1 MKIIDRYIG
10 AAVFRSIA
18 LVLLVLIALDGL
30 FRLVRELNSVG
41 TGNYDQSEMLIY
53 LLLTTPSHIVEFFPV
68 AALLGA
74 ITGLGAL
81 ANQSELVVMRAAGVS
96 LLRIS
101 VSVLKAGFVLI
112 LALMLLSE
120 FVVPP
125 AEQFAQ
131 SRRSQMLA
139 EQTALKTVNGFWS
152 RDSKSFLNIRGIS
165 PGGDIS
171 DIYIYEFDDEHQ
183 LRTTTHANK
192 ATYEKG
198 QWILNGLTQSE
209 ISITGIK
216 TRQFEK
222 AEWDS
227 LLSPALISLIVVNP
241 LQLSVRDLY
250 GYYRYLSDNGQDAER
265 YELAFWSRLMM
276 PISIAVML
284 LLAVPF
290 IFGPLRAVSIGQRIF
305 IGFLVGL
312 GFFLFNQGFNHI
324 GVVYNM
330 PPLLSAS
337 LPALS
342 FLALAIVMIRRI

>member
-10 AAVFRSIA
+10 AAVFRNTA
-18 LVLLVLIALDGL
+18 LVLMVLIALDGL

-41 TGNYDQSEMLIY
+41 KGNYDQIEMLTY

-101 VSVLKAGFVLI
+101 ASVLKSGFILI
-112 LALMLLSE
+112 LAIMLLSE

-125 AEQFAQ
+125 AEQFAE

-139 EQTALKTVNGFWS
+139 KQTALKTINGFWS
-152 RDSKSFLNIRGIS
+152 RDSRSFLNIRGIS

-171 DIYIYEFDDEHQ
+171 DIYIYEFDDDHQ
-183 LRTTTHANK
+183 LRTTTHAEK
-192 ATYEKG
+192 AIYDKG
-198 QWILNGLTQSE
+198 QWILNGLSQSE
-209 ISITGIK
+209 ITVTGIK
-216 TRQFEK
+216 TRSFER
-222 AEWDS
+222 AQWDS

-241 LQLSVRDLY
+241 LQLSIRDLY
-250 GYYRYLSDNGQDAER
+250 GYYRYLKDNGQDADR
-265 YELAFWSRLMM
+265 YELAFWSRLVL
-276 PISIAVML
+276 PISIAVMM

-290 IFGPLRAVSIGQRIF
+290 IFGPLRSVSIGQRIF
-305 IGFLVGL
+305 VGFLVGL

-324 GVVYNM
+324 GIIYNI

-342 FLALAIVMIRRI
+342 FFVIAVVMIRRI

>member
-10 AAVFRSIA
+10 AAVFRNIA
-18 LVLLVLIALDGL
+18 LVLMVLIALDGL

-41 TGNYDQSEMLIY
+41 TGNYDQSEMLLY
-53 LLLTTPSHIVEFFPV
+53 LLLTTPSHIVEFFPI

-101 VSVLKAGFVLI
+101 GSVLKSGFILI
-112 LALMLLSE
+112 IAIMLLSE

-125 AEQFAQ
+125 AEQFAE

-152 RDSKSFLNIRGIS
+152 RDARSFLNIRGIS
-165 PGGDIS
+165 PGGDIT

-183 LRTTTHANK
+183 LRTTTHAEK
-192 ATYEKG
+192 AIYDNG
-198 QWILNGLTQSE
+198 QWILNGLSQSE
-209 ISITGIK
+209 ITVKGIK
-216 TRQFEK
+216 TRNFEE
-222 AEWDS
+222 AQWDS

-250 GYYRYLSDNGQDAER
+250 GYYRYLSDNGQDADR

-276 PISIAVML
+276 PVSIAVMM

-290 IFGPLRAVSIGQRIF
+290 IFGPLRAVSIGQKIF

-312 GFFLFNQGFNHI
+312 GFFLFNQGFNYI
-324 GVVYNM
+324 GVVYNI

-337 LPALS
+337 LPVLS
-342 FLALAIVMIRRI
+342 FLILAIVMIRRI

>member
-1 MKIIDRYIG
+1 MRLLDRYIG
-10 AAVFRSIA
+10 AAVFKNIG
-18 LVLLVLIALDGL
+18 LVLFVLLSLDAF

-41 TGNYDQSEMLIY
+41 TGNYDQAEMFLY
-53 LLLTTPSHIVEFFPV
+53 LVLTTPSHVVEFFPV

-74 ITGLGAL
+74 ITGLGML

-101 VSVLKAGFVLI
+101 ASVLKAGFVLI
-112 LALMLLSE
+112 LLLMLLSE

-131 SRRSQMLA
+131 SRRSQLLA
-139 EQTALKTVNGFWS
+139 KQTALKTVNGFWS
-152 RDSKSFLNIRGIS
+152 RDARSFLNIRGIS

-171 DIYIYEFDDEHQ
+171 DIYIYEFDDTHQ
-183 LRTTTHANK
+183 LRTTTHAKK
-192 ATYEKG
+192 ALYNDG
-198 QWILNGLTQSE
+198 QWILDGLTQSE
-209 ISITGIK
+209 ISVSGIK
-216 TRQFEK
+216 TRTFER
-222 AEWDS
+222 ARWDS
-227 LLSPALISLIVVNP
+227 LLSPDLINLIVINP
-241 LQLSVRDLY
+241 LQLSIRDLY
-250 GYYRYLSDNGQDAER
+250 GYYRYLTDNGQDASK

-276 PISIAVML
+276 PVSIAVMM

-305 IGFLVGL
+305 VGFLVGL

-324 GVVYNM
+324 GIVYSI

-342 FLALAIVMIRRI
+342 FLVLAIVMIRRI

>member
-10 AAVFRSIA
+10 AAVFRNIA
-18 LVLLVLIALDGL
+18 LVLMVLLALDAL
-30 FRLVRELNSVG
+30 FRLVRELNAVG
-41 TGNYDQSEMLIY
+41 TGNYDQSEMVIY
-53 LLLTTPSHIVEFFPV
+53 LLLTTPSHVVEFFPV

-74 ITGLGAL
+74 ITGLGSL

-101 VSVLKAGFVLI
+101 ASVLKAGFILI

-120 FVVPP
+120 FIVPP
-125 AEQFAQ
+125 AEQLAQ

-139 EQTALKTVNGFWS
+139 KQTALKTVNGFWS
-152 RDSKSFLNIRGIS
+152 RDARSFLNIRGIS

-183 LRTTTHANK
+183 LRTTTHAEK
-192 ATYEKG
+192 AIYDKG
-198 QWILNGLTQSE
+198 QWILNGLSQSE
-209 ISITGIK
+209 ITVEGIK
-216 TRQFEK
+216 TRTFEQ
-222 AEWDS
+222 AQWDS

-250 GYYRYLSDNGQDAER
+250 GYYRYLNDNGQDSAR
-265 YELAFWSRLMM
+265 YELAFWSRLVL
-276 PISIAVML
+276 PISIAVMM

-290 IFGPLRAVSIGQRIF
+290 IFGPLRSVSIGQRIF

-312 GFFLFNQGFNHI
+312 GFFLFNQGFNHLGI
-324 GVVYNM
+324 IYSI

-342 FLALAIVMIRRI
+342 FLILAVVMIRRI

>member
-10 AAVFRSIA
+10 VAVFKSIA
-18 LVLLVLIALDGL
+18 LVLMVLIALDGL

-41 TGNYDQSEMLIY
+41 EGNYDQGEMIFY
-53 LLLTTPSHIVEFFPV
+53 LFLTTPSHIVEFFPI

-74 ITGLGAL
+74 ISGLGAL

-101 VSVLKAGFVLI
+101 GSVLKVGFVLI
-112 LALMLLSE
+112 LALMLMAE
-120 FVVPP
+120 FVVPQ
-125 AEQFAQ
+125 AEQYAE

-152 RDSKSFLNIRGIS
+152 RDARSFLNIRGIS
-165 PGGDIS
+165 PGGKIT

-183 LRTTTHANK
+183 LRTTTHAK
-192 ATYEKG
+192 SASYDEG
-198 QWILNGLTQSE
+198 QWILHGLTQSE
-209 ISITGIK
+209 ITIKEIK
-216 TRQFEK
+216 TRSFER
-222 AEWDS
+222 AQWDS

-241 LQLSVRDLY
+241 LQLSIRDLY
-250 GYYRYLSDNGQDAER
+250 SYYQYLSDNGQDADR
-265 YELAFWSRLMM
+265 YELAFWSRLVM
-276 PISIAVML
+276 PLSIAVMM

-324 GVVYNM
+324 GIVYSI
-330 PPLLSAS
+330 PPILSAS
-337 LPALS
+337 LPSLS
-342 FLALAIVMIRRI
+342 FLLLAVVMLRRI

>member
-41 TGNYDQSEMLIY
+41 TGNYDQAEMLLY

-101 VSVLKAGFVLI
+101 GSVLKAGFVLI
-112 LALMLLSE
+112 IALMLLSE

-152 RDSKSFLNIRGIS
+152 RDAKSFLNIRGIS

-183 LRTTTHANK
+183 LRTTTHAEK
-192 ATYEKG
+192 AIYEKG

-209 ISITGIK
+209 ITVTGIK
-216 TRQFEK
+216 TRKFEQ
-222 AEWDS
+222 AQWDS

-250 GYYRYLSDNGQDAER
+250 GYYRYLSDNGQDSER

-290 IFGPLRAVSIGQRIF
+290 IFGPLRAVNIGQRIF

-324 GVVYNM
+324 GVVYNI

-342 FLALAIVMIRRI
+342 FLVLAIVMIRRI

>member
-10 AAVFRSIA
+10 IAVFKSIG
-18 LVLLVLIALDGL
+18 LVLAVLIALDGL
-30 FRLVRELNSVG
+30 FRLVREIDDVG
-41 TGNYDQSEMLIY
+41 TGNYDQGEMFVY
-53 LLLTTPSHIVEFFPV
+53 LLLSTPSHIVEFFPV

-101 VSVLKAGFVLI
+101 SSVLKAGFVLI
-112 LALMLLSE
+112 LAIMLLSE

-125 AEQFAQ
+125 AEQYAQ

-152 RDSKSFLNIRGIS
+152 RDAKSFLNIRGIS

-171 DIYIYEFDDEHQ
+171 DIYIYEFDDQHQ
-183 LRTTTHANK
+183 LRTTTHAEK
-192 ATYEKG
+192 ASYEKG
-198 QWILNGLTQSE
+198 QWILNGLSQSE
-209 ISITGIK
+209 ISINGIQ
-216 TRQFEK
+216 TRTFEQ
-222 AEWDS
+222 AQWDS
-227 LLSPALISLIVVNP
+227 LLSPALIGLIVVNP

-324 GVVYNM
+324 GVVYDI

-337 LPALS
+337 MPAIS
-342 FLALAIVMIRRI
+342 FFILAVVMIRRI

>member
-1 MKIIDRYIG
+1 MRIIDRYIG
-10 AAVFRSIA
+10 VAVFRNIA
-18 LVLLVLIALDGL
+18 LVLMVLIALDAF

-41 TGNYDQSEMLIY
+41 TGNYDQTEMLIY

-101 VSVLKAGFVLI
+101 ASVLKAGFILI
-112 LALMLLSE
+112 LGLMLLSE

-125 AEQFAQ
+125 AEQFAE

-139 EQTALKTVNGFWS
+139 KQTALKTVNGFWS
-152 RDSKSFLNIRGIS
+152 RDARSFLNIRGIS

-183 LRTTTHANK
+183 LRTTTHADK
-192 ATYEKG
+192 AVYNNG
-198 QWILNGLTQSE
+198 QWILNGLSQSE
-209 ISITGIK
+209 ITVTGIK
-216 TRQFEK
+216 TRSFES
-222 AEWDS
+222 AHWDS

-250 GYYRYLSDNGQDAER
+250 GYYRYLKDNGQDADR
-265 YELAFWSRLMM
+265 YELAFWSRLVL
-276 PISIAVML
+276 PLSIAVMM

-290 IFGPLRAVSIGQRIF
+290 IFGPLRSVSVGQRIF
-305 IGFLVGL
+305 YGFLVGL
-312 GFFLFNQGFNHI
+312 GFFLFNQGFNNI
-324 GVVYNM
+324 GIIYNI

-337 LPALS
+337 LPALI
-342 FLALAIVMIRRI
+342 FFALAVFMIRRI